1 MKIEKVERM
10 RENKTREIAKGV
22 LESVQK
28 ELTMVCVLKC

>member
-10 RENKTREIAKGV
+10 RENKAREVVKGV

>member
-10 RENKTREIAKGV
+10 RENEAREIVKGV

-28 ELTMVCVLKC
+28 ELTMICVLKC